1 MLTENVAVN
10 CPAATVTDAGTV
22 AAEGLLLISVTA
34 IPPVGAGPFSVTVP
48 IELSPPVTDVG
59 FRLSEVTDRGLIAR
73 VAVLVAVPREAVIVA
88 VTAVA
93 TEVVLIVKVALVA
106 PAGTVTVAG
115 VVALALLDDT
125 LMTVPPVGA
134 GPPSVTVP
142 VADRLPTN
150 VVGETV
156 SPVKPAE
163 LTVRVAVFVTVPST
177 PLMVAVVEFAT
188 ADVVMV
194 NVAEVAPAATVTL
207 DGTTALE
214 LLEVKLTT
222 SPPVGAGPLKVNVP
236 VDELPPWSEVGERV
250 NPVRPG
256 GVMVRVVFTDVEP
269 SVAVM
274 VAVADVAT
282 TEVVIVNV
290 PVEAPAAMVTV
301 DGTTALEL
309 LEVKFTTVPPAG
321 AALFKVTVPVEGV
334 PPSTDVG
341 ETDTAVGT
349 RGVKVSDAVR
359 TVFP

>member
-1 MLTENVAVN
+1 
-10 CPAATVTDAGTV
+10 
-22 AAEGLLLISVTA
+22 
-34 IPPVGAGPFSVTVP
+34 
-48 IELSPPVTDVG
+48 
-59 FRLSEVTDRGLIAR
+59 
-73 VAVLVAVPREAVIVA
+73 
-88 VTAVA
+88 
-93 TEVVLIVKVALVA
+93 
-106 PAGTVTVAG
+106 
-115 VVALALLDDT
+115 
-125 LMTVPPVGA
+125 
-134 GPPSVTVP
+134 
-142 VADRLPTN
+142 
-150 VVGETV
+150 
-156 SPVKPAE
+156 
-163 LTVRVAVFVTVPST
+163 
-177 PLMVAVVEFAT
+177 MVAVVEFAT